1 MGETLAGKKP
11 RNYAVVSGGFLPHWL
26 CVGGTW
32 EVSGF
37 GLLAESF
44 ILRVRC

>member
-11 RNYAVVSGGFLPHWL
+11 RNYAVDFWRFFATLA
-26 CVGGTW
+26 VGGTW

>member
-11 RNYAVVSGGFLPHWL
+11 RISGGFLPHWL